1 MRVAGKV
8 TISISVGTLKIG
20 DSGIFSVSTA
30 VLYISWFMKYFL
42 VYPLFRFPGSH
53 SLPIFTGTFPFFL
66 IL

>member
-42 VYPLFRFPGSH
+42 VYPLSD
-53 SLPIFTGTFPFFL
+53 TPFS
-66 IL
+66 